1 MKYILSIDP
10 GQSTGIA
17 LGSYDAITP
26 YQLVSRWNVLGGV
39 EGFIEWWQE
48 NQDGEIAHELVVEK
62 FHLDPTNQFSA
73 DLTPVAIEG
82 ALAAL
87 NWDAGVEIAWQ
98 GRELKSA
105 LIGYPPEARTKTERQ
120 RVRFDFLD
128 RFGLFAKG
136 AHNDDSNDAIT
147 HALTYLKRR
156 KHAPTLMAF
165 WPPPPRTPIS
175 H

>member
-1 MKYILSIDP
+1 MTYLLSIDP

-17 LGSYDAITP
+17 LGYYDSITP
-26 YQLVSRWNVLGGV
+26 YRLEQRWNVLGGV
-39 EGFIEWWQE
+39 DGFIEWWWE
-48 NQDGEIAHELVVEK
+48 NQGGEIANELVVEQ

-87 NWDAGVEIAWQ
+87 NWDDGIQITWQ
-98 GRELKSA
+98 GRDMKGNM
-105 LIGYPPEARTKTERQ
+105 IGYPASARTKTQRQ

-136 AHNDDSNDAIT
+136 AHNDDSQDAIT
-147 HALTYLKRR
+147 HALVYLKRR
-156 KHAPTLMAF
+156 KHMPTMLAF
-165 WPPPPRTPIS
+165 WPPPAI
-175 H
+175 

>member
-1 MKYILSIDP
+1 MTYLLSIDP

-17 LGSYDAITP
+17 LGYYDAITP
-26 YQLVSRWNVLGGV
+26 YRLERRWNVLGGV
-39 EGFIEWWQE
+39 EGFIDWWGEDQ
-48 NQDGEIAHELVVEK
+48 GREIAHEMVVEQ

-82 ALAAL
+82 ALAVL
-87 NWDAGVEIAWQ
+87 NMGSGVEITWQ
-98 GRELKSA
+98 GREMKSA

-136 AHNDDSNDAIT
+136 AHNDDSQDAIT
-147 HALTYLKRR
+147 HALVFLKRR
-156 KHAPTLMAF
+156 KHMPTMLAF
-165 WPPPPRTPIS
+165 WPPPPRPPQI
-175 H
+175 